1 MHHLHLQS
9 EHLALKAHHL
19 VLQVLVAQLA
29 LLKAKLVCA
38 GRHMTAAVLQRCI
51 LLQVYLGWQLMHVM
65 A

>member
-1 MHHLHLQS
+1 MHHLHLQLQ
-9 EHLALKAHHL
+9 HFKAHHL
-19 VLQVLVAQLA
+19 ALQVLVAQLA